1 VTSALASGRSRFR
14 FAARSAWS
22 LAAATIVVCAVQPLA
37 HAEEPTN
44 AWDAA
49 HANAAVTICLRS
61 LGPPTAITQ
70 EALHR
75 IEAELSAS
83 GFLVDQEEPGT
94 THACAPSDPNIKL
107 SPSTAGIDIAAS
119 AGPGDDPVL
128 QTVNARDPAT
138 TAELIAIR
146 AVEGLRAAMMQALR
160 RSPDGIETA
169 PESVRRFTRQE
180 NDEPDEPEPRDPE
193 PAAATAPST
202 APDTATSTTAAGN
215 PKRRGSA
222 PRTDVLLTAGA
233 TASWEGADAGL
244 SATLG
249 VAWLLPPLAL
259 GIGLDGGI
267 IPGSWNAQA
276 GSVELRPF
284 GITGTVAARLPCGR
298 HWECQLGA
306 GAGMRQFS
314 ISAVSTPTGGV
325 TTTAHENHSSV
336 LLMLETLVGYFP
348 VQEWGLFA
356 RGQAGFLVDA
366 PVLGLGN
373 ETLTWG
379 RPSVGVTLGG
389 AARF

>member
-1 VTSALASGRSRFR
+1 VACAAEPRALA
-14 FAARSAWS
+14 
-22 LAAATIVVCAVQPLA
+22 
-37 HAEEPTN
+37 EETTN

-61 LGPPTAITQ
+61 LGPATAITR

-83 GFLVDQEEPGT
+83 GFLVDQEEPSNP
-94 THACAPSDPNIKL
+94 HACAPGDPNIKL
-107 SPSTAGIDIAAS
+107 SPSTVGIDIAAS

-160 RSPDGIETA
+160 RTPDGLETA

-180 NDEPDEPEPRDPE
+180 DDEPREAPGPEATT
-193 PAAATAPST
+193 AAPPSV
-202 APDTATSTTAAGN
+202 APDTATSTTATGDG
-215 PKRRGSA
+215 KQHGSA
-222 PRTDVLLTAGA
+222 PNTALLLTAGA
-233 TASWEGADAGL
+233 TASWEGGDTGL

-267 IPGSWNAQA
+267 IPGSWQAQA

-284 GITGTVAARLPCGR
+284 GITGTVAARLPCG
-298 HWECQLGA
+298 HDWECQLGA

-314 ISAVSTPTGGV
+314 ISAVSTPNGGM
-325 TTTAHENHSSV
+325 TTTAQENHASV
-336 LLMLETLVGYFP
+336 LLLLETLVGYFP
-348 VQEWGLFA
+348 APRWGFFA
-356 RGQAGFLVDA
+356 RGQVGFLVDA
-366 PVLGLGN
+366 PELSLGG

-379 RPSVGVTLGG
+379 RPSVGITLGG